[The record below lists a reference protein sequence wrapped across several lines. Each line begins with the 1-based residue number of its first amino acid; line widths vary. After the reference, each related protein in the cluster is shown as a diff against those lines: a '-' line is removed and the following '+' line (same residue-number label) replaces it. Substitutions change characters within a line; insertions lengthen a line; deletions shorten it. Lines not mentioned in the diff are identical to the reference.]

1 MSQFEVWEIDDMK
14 LAKFVSDVQLWKF
27 MIVFFNTKNSSR
39 RRSEVKCFSCSRC
52 FPYDHTI
59 THGKTGSMCGYEA
72 SYGGSVVTHTLLL
85 SAVGIPDLSRVETK
99 SESEISTYR
108 RSCFLSSKIDN
119 MICKLELY
127 LWLLQSF
134 QSPTFR

>member
-1 MSQFEVWEIDDMK
+1 
-14 LAKFVSDVQLWKF
+14 
-27 MIVFFNTKNSSR
+27 
-39 RRSEVKCFSCSRC
+39 
-52 FPYDHTI
+52 
-59 THGKTGSMCGYEA
+59 MCGYEA
-72 SYGGSVVTHTLLL
+72 SYGSSVVTHTLLL
-85 SAVGIPDLSRVETK
+85 SAVGIRHLSRVETK

>member
-1 MSQFEVWEIDDMK
+1 
-14 LAKFVSDVQLWKF
+14 
-27 MIVFFNTKNSSR
+27 
-39 RRSEVKCFSCSRC
+39 
-52 FPYDHTI
+52 
-59 THGKTGSMCGYEA
+59 MCGYEA
-72 SYGGSVVTHTLLL
+72 SYGSSVVTHTLLL

-99 SESEISTYR
+99 SESEISTCR